1 MANTTYMNLGKLAGT
16 ENMKTY
22 PPVQADNADK
32 IDAGFGAS
40 FDAARNVKSVTDALA
55 DAIAIVATG
64 NTHAAITAGQY
75 VYVKQ
80 HNSLSEGLYVA
91 TSNIAANATLS
102 GSNLTADSSG
112 GLNSVYSA
120 LNGNLNPLTTSKSW
134 SDFTK
139 PTLSNGTHYG
149 DGCHYIKVGCFVAV
163 IISVQFDS
171 PPSNAL
177 LWTMPSGYIP
187 VGNVDI
193 SASGGGSYNA
203 KAQCTVNS
211 SGGVRVTSVDKW
223 VTGYGIYIVA

>member
-40 FDAARNVKSVTDALA
+40 FDATRNVKSVTDALA

-112 GLNSVYSA
+112 GLNA
-120 LNGNLNPLTTSKSW
+120 LNGNMANMLKMTKPIDGGVPATTTFSYLSKSFTLAKPAIVSLAGW
-134 SDFTK
+134 YSSQPCSAIGISTSNSAFTNGNVGYSENADFNSQFVT
-139 PTLSNGTHYG
+139 TLLSAGTY
-149 DGCHYIKVGCFVAV
+149 YIWGKGKVGTANIGMTLTILEF
-163 IISVQFDS
+163 
-171 PPSNAL
+171 
-177 LWTMPSGYIP
+177 
-187 VGNVDI
+187 NV
-193 SASGGGSYNA
+193 SL
-203 KAQCTVNS
+203 
-211 SGGVRVTSVDKW
+211 
-223 VTGYGIYIVA
+223 